1 LRPACFVQL
10 GNLYQK
16 MNLPEGPEILFARA
30 LVFQSRGLT
39 EEDLFC
45 YAQAANGGDPE
56 LRRVALVEKAGLAS
70 RYAATLYKQGR
81 IGEASRYWLISMQA
95 VPDRSNGFFGAG
107 HALLDMAD
115 YSMAIKYFETV
126 FHKTS
131 QPCLLADIENDL
143 GDCWYR
149 LGDPNLARKY
159 YAASRKRHVRSNF
172 RALKTLTE
180 SYYR

>member
-1 LRPACFVQL
+1 
-10 GNLYQK
+10 
-16 MNLPEGPEILFARA
+16 ME
-30 LVFQSRGLT
+30 
-39 EEDLFC
+39 
-45 YAQAANGGDPE
+45 
-56 LRRVALVEKAGLAS
+56 
-70 RYAATLYKQGR
+70 
-81 IGEASRYWLISMQA
+81 A
-95 VPDRSNGFFGAG
+95 VPDRSNGYFGAG
-107 HALLDMAD
+107 RASLDMAA

-159 YAASRKRHVRSNF
+159 YTASSKRHVRSNF